1 MRLSNKF
8 ELFQPAFLPFTWE
21 DDWSFYRREP
31 RYIDSEGLCQNLS
44 ITFFRPCLSF
54 RIFYRR
60 HYWIELAKFEVR
72 FGAEVDFAAI
82 DVAPIVIVI
91 SEMVDVLFLN
101 DLNLVMAV
109 VLGTFQ

>member
-1 MRLSNKF
+1 M
-8 ELFQPAFLPFTWE
+8 
-21 DDWSFYRREP
+21 
-31 RYIDSEGLCQNLS
+31 
-44 ITFFRPCLSF
+44 
-54 RIFYRR
+54 
-60 HYWIELAKFEVR
+60 R

-109 VLGTFQ
+109 VLGTVK